1 MSLYIRLNFTA
12 EFEVVLR
19 KHLVKFYMFSG
30 IYSPDFSRGIKVA
43 FREKETST
51 FMNLVHF
58 KVYLFIISA
67 SPFIRCLST
76 LPIFISSSFIL
87 YLLYL

>member
-1 MSLYIRLNFTA
+1 MSLYIRLNFSA

-19 KHLVKFYMFSG
+19 KHVFSG
-30 IYSPDFSRGIKVA
+30 IYSSDFSRGIKVP